1 MKKVLGIYS
10 NLGPADDGGGRHTH
24 EEFHSPAFTRSG
36 GPFLMVQ
43 RVSKAPS
50 SLRNRPAR
58 WADQG
63 MPPARR

>member
-10 NLGPADDGGGRHTH
+10 NLDVRRMTAAGGILH
-24 EEFHSPAFTRSG
+24 EQFHSPAFTWNG

-50 SLRNRPAR
+50 S
-58 WADQG
+58 Q
-63 MPPARR
+63 RRAGG